1 MGSALKVKTLGQN
14 FFVDVIE
21 KGSRCKWTYMLL
33 GKNHNLLNLLCL
45 I

>member
-14 FFVDVIE
+14 FFVDAIE
-21 KGSRCKWTYMLL
+21 RGSKCKLTYMLL
-33 GKNHNLLNLLCL
+33 GNNHNLLNLLCL

>member
-14 FFVDVIE
+14 FFVGAIE
-21 KGSRCKWTYMLL
+21 KGSKCKWTYTLL
-33 GKNHNLLNLLCL
+33 GNNHNLLNPFSL

>member
-14 FFVDVIE
+14 FFIDAIE
-21 KGSRCKWTYMLL
+21 RGSKCKLTYMFL